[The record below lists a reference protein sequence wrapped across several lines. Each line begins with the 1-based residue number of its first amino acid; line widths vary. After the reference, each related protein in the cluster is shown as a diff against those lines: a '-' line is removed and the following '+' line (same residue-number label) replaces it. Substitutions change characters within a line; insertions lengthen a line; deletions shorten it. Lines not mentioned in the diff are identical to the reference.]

1 MKKLIAMI
9 LSLSILTGCMNTN
22 DTNDKVNE
30 GQNNNQPQD
39 NNELSDYNQNN
50 TNEGDWYNNFET
62 ALSDK
67 DFKYTSKEK
76 LDASLV
82 NGVEGYRYITDN
94 GNIDI
99 YRYEQGNNFD
109 QIARDKRLTIDGKE
123 RQVEVNGNYVI
134 VSDGVDQGI
143 LDIFKNMK

>member
-1 MKKLIAMI
+1 MEYHYLLININI
-9 LSLSILTGCMNTN
+9 LKIYWKIRNRIQLFI
-22 DTNDKVNE
+22 
-30 GQNNNQPQD
+30 
-39 NNELSDYNQNN
+39 
-50 TNEGDWYNNFET
+50 
-62 ALSDK
+62 
-67 DFKYTSKEK
+67 KEK